1 MSADVGAGTG
11 DVSRPVAERT
21 GRQSRRLAPL
31 VAAIGTLA
39 LVLGVGA
46 PLPAIVAVGGLA
58 TAVGLRYAGA
68 SRPLIA
74 VSSRT
79 LGALGAFAGGAG
91 AVAIA
96 ATGDPGAWYGPFTVG
111 LGAWLAVVATAGA
124 LEGHEAVDRLRAV
137 GSTLTVAGALV
148 GVGLLTGATA
158 AVTGSDAV
166 GGLAVLV
173 RYLARAV
180 LYGGRP
186 ASALPI
192 VLFLGGLLAAT
203 LLVALFVTPLH
214 VVLGPRADQEDVAAV
229 EQLTRGLLLCAVG
242 ACVAA
247 LVLYAAGIAPAFVGP
262 FAVLAQSVRAL
273 LGLCILFGLL
283 VAVAAAI
290 LPHWPESER
299 QSARGVLATT
309 IAGSL
314 VAVLFVSLVA
324 GLARDGTVSVGPG
337 ATLPANQLLAS
348 VVAFGVLARP
358 TLAVLQRT
366 TELLHHAPIRTRLL
380 GPAALVA
387 GSIGAASAGAV
398 ATVVVGIAASLLL
411 WDALAYRSGL
421 RAEVLGADTAAVE
434 RRHLGTTTGLL
445 LAGVVVAFALYGVT
459 ALLGPALGG
468 QPLVVVVVG
477 AALLAAVA
485 VALGQSRPA

>member
-1 MSADVGAGTG
+1 MSADVGAGAG
-11 DVSRPVAERT
+11 DVSRTAAERT

-31 VAAIGTLA
+31 VAAVGALA

-46 PLPAIVAVGGLA
+46 SLPATVAIGGLA
-58 TAVGLRYAGA
+58 TASGLRYAGA
-68 SRPLIA
+68 SRLLIA

-79 LGALGAFAGGAG
+79 VGALGVLAGGAG

-96 ATGDPGAWYGPFTVG
+96 ATGDPGAWYGPLAVA
-111 LGAWLAVVATAGA
+111 LGAWIAVVASVGA
-124 LEGHEAVDRLRAV
+124 VEGHPVVERFRVVA
-137 GSTLTVAGALV
+137 STLTVGGALV

-158 AVTGSDAV
+158 TVTGSDAV

-173 RYLARAV
+173 QYVVRAV

-192 VLFLGGLLAAT
+192 VLFLVGLLAVT
-203 LLVALFVTPLH
+203 LLVVLFVTPLH
-214 VVLGPRADQEDVAAV
+214 VVLGPRSDQADVAAV
-229 EQLTRGLLLCAVG
+229 EQLTRGLLFCAVG
-242 ACVAA
+242 AWVAA
-247 LVLYAAGIAPAFVGP
+247 LVLYATGIAPAFVGP

-273 LGLCILFGLL
+273 LGLCILFGVLA
-283 VAVAAAI
+283 AVAAAI

-309 IAGSL
+309 VAGSL
-314 VAVLFVSLVA
+314 VAVLAVSLVA
-324 GLARDGTVSVGPG
+324 GLATDGTVSVGPG
-337 ATLPANQLLAS
+337 ATLPATELLAS

-358 TLAVLQRT
+358 TLAVLQRAP
-366 TELLHHAPIRTRLL
+366 ELLRYAPFRTRLL

-398 ATVVVGIAASLLL
+398 AAVVIGIAASLLL

-421 RAEVLGADTAAVE
+421 CSELLGADTAAVE

-445 LAGVVVAFALYGVT
+445 LAGAVVAFALYGVT
-459 ALLGPALGG
+459 ALLGPVLGG

-485 VALGQSRPA
+485 IVLGQSRPA